1 MAMVE
6 IVTEVAWAASGIYV
20 ASPVEEYFELC
31 HAEGGGLSE
40 EEQKLTQLITRA
52 PPFHLQP
59 KGFPTSA
66 IPHQTKCQMFSWFK
80 ISNSCS
86 WLQGLPH
93 CKCVQRAAWHLLSGL
108 LSELL
113 PDVMRIVGGPAC
125 IKNCR
130 VCALQATSVASSL
143 HLASICQLQIA
154 KEVGPFLAIEGTL
167 PPHWH

>member
-59 KGFPTSA
+59 KLLPYICNPTSN
-66 IPHQTKCQMFSWFK
+66 QVSD
-80 ISNSCS
+80 
-86 WLQGLPH
+86 
-93 CKCVQRAAWHLLSGL
+93 VLL
-108 LSELL
+108 
-113 PDVMRIVGGPAC
+113 V
-125 IKNCR
+125 
-130 VCALQATSVASSL
+130 
-143 HLASICQLQIA
+143 
-154 KEVGPFLAIEGTL
+154 
-167 PPHWH
+167 